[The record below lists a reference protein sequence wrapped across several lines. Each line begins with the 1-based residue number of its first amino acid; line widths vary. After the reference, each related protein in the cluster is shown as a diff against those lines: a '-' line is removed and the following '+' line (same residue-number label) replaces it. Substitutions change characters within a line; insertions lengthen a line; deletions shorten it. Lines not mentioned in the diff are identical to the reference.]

1 MGINTRPPRRR
12 GGTQTINTHHETINT
27 ITTIGTITSSTPN
40 TINIQAYIR
49 QDTLPDI
56 DFRDRPGYSPTVSP
70 DTVRRDESAISDLA
84 RHGFKEQGYPVVD
97 YESDLQTAM
106 STTVR

>member
-1 MGINTRPPRRR
+1 MGINTSPPRRR
-12 GGTQTINTHHETINT
+12 GEKRINTQHNRHR
-27 ITTIGTITSSTPN
+27 SH
-40 TINIQAYIR
+40 NIEAYIR

-56 DFRDRPGYSPTVSP
+56 DFRDKHDWYPTVSP

-84 RHGFKEQGYPVVD
+84 GCELEEESYPVVD